1 MVDNTMQNNEMNNIL
16 EFVRVARLKNKM
28 TREIEDN
35 ARKIRDNQ
43 KRVALLA
50 NLTEYLKP
58 GMSYD
63 DILEIIHNM
72 KGDYEDRVDDLTIV
86 GAELSKQRREA
97 SKQLR
102 NFPRTFRKEGTA
114 E

>member
-1 MVDNTMQNNEMNNIL
+1 MQNNEMNNIL
-16 EFVRVARLKNKM
+16 EFVRVARMKNKL
-28 TREIEDN
+28 TRDIEDN

-43 KRVALLA
+43 KRVALLS

-58 GMSYD
+58 GMGYEE
-63 DILEIIHNM
+63 ILEIIRNM
-72 KGDYEDRVDDLTIV
+72 KGDYEDRVDDLTIL
-86 GAELSKQRREA
+86 GAELSKQRRDA

-102 NFPRTFRKEGTA
+102 NFPRSRKDTPE

>member
-1 MVDNTMQNNEMNNIL
+1 MQNNEMNNIL
-16 EFVRVARLKNKM
+16 EFVRVARLKNKL

-35 ARKIRDNQ
+35 SRKIRDNQ
-43 KRVALLA
+43 KRVALLS
-50 NLTEYLKP
+50 NLSEYLKP
-58 GMSYD
+58 GMTYED
-63 DILEIIHNM
+63 AMEIIHNM
-72 KGDYEDRVDDLTIV
+72 KGDYEDRVDDLTIL

-102 NFPRTFRKEGTA
+102 NFPRAFRAKEA

>member
-1 MVDNTMQNNEMNNIL
+1 MQNKEMNNIL
-16 EFVRVARLKNKM
+16 EFVRVARLKNKL

-43 KRVALLA
+43 KRVALLG
-50 NLTEYLKP
+50 NLSEYLKP
-58 GMSYD
+58 GMTYE

-72 KGDYEDRVDDLTIV
+72 KGDYEDRVDDLTIL
-86 GAELSKQRREA
+86 GAELSKQRRDA
-97 SKQLR
+97 RTQLR
-102 NFPRTFRKEGTA
+102 NFPRTFRGQETA